1 MIAALAINTSLVAIV
16 VVIHYE
22 MLRLL
27 SVLIPRLR
35 IKHRLRVLIGVFGT
49 ICAHIIEICL
59 FGLAFYLMVRDGGFG
74 DLTGSFD
81 GSLVDSI
88 SFSFTNYTTVGYG
101 DIAPQGTLRF
111 LAGVEAIPGL
121 SLITWSASFMFI
133 EMTQFC
139 NGAYTFSVAAPS
151 AYPLLQPAGI
161 PGSHS

>member
-1 MIAALAINTSLVAIV
+1 MIAALAINISLVAIA

-59 FGLAFYLMVRDGGFG
+59 FGLAFYLMVRAGGFG
-74 DLTGSFD
+74 DLAGSFD

-88 SFSFTNYTTVGYG
+88 YFSLPITRPWVTATS
-101 DIAPQGTLRF
+101 LRKEASASS
-111 LAGVEAIPGL
+111 LASRPSLASPLSPGL
-121 SLITWSASFMFI
+121 L
-133 EMTQFC
+133 
-139 NGAYTFSVAAPS
+139 
-151 AYPLLQPAGI
+151 
-161 PGSHS
+161 HSCLWR

>member
-88 SFSFTNYTTVGYG
+88 YFSFTNYTTVGYG
-101 DIAPQGTLRF
+101 DIAPQGRLRF
-111 LAGVEAIPGL
+111 LAGVEAITGL
-121 SLITWSASFMFI
+121 SLITWSASFMFM
-133 EMTQFC
+133 EMTQFW
-139 NGAYTFSVAAPS
+139 NGD
-151 AYPLLQPAGI
+151 
-161 PGSHS
+161 

>member
-1 MIAALAINTSLVAIV
+1 MIAALAINISLVAIA

-74 DLTGSFD
+74 DLAGSFD

-88 SFSFTNYTTVGYG
+88 YFSFTNYTTVGYG
-101 DIAPQGTLRF
+101 DIAPLGSLRF
-111 LAGVEAIPGL
+111 LAGVEAITGL
-121 SLITWSASFMFI
+121 SLITWSASFMFM
-133 EMTQFC
+133 EMTQFWD
-139 NGAYTFSVAAPS
+139 GD
-151 AYPLLQPAGI
+151 
-161 PGSHS
+161 

>member
-1 MIAALAINTSLVAIV
+1 LQPSRNISFIAID

-59 FGLAFYLMVRDGGFG
+59 FGLAFYLMMRDGGFG

-88 SFSFTNYTTVGYG
+88 YFSFTNYTTVGYG
-101 DIAPQGTLRF
+101 DIAPQGSLRF
-111 LAGVEAIPGL
+111 LADVETITGL
-121 SLITWSASFMFI
+121 SLINWSASFMFM
-133 EMTQFC
+133 EMTQFW
-139 NGAYTFSVAAPS
+139 NG
-151 AYPLLQPAGI
+151 G
-161 PGSHS
+161 

>member
-1 MIAALAINTSLVAIV
+1 MIAALAINISLVAIA

-59 FGLAFYLMVRDGGFG
+59 FGLAFYLMVRAGGFG
-74 DLTGSFD
+74 DLAGSFN

-88 SFSFTNYTTVGYG
+88 YFSFTNYTTVGYG
-101 DIAPQGTLRF
+101 DIAPQGSLRF
-111 LAGVEAIPGL
+111 LAGVEAITGL
-121 SLITWSASFMFI
+121 SLITWSASFMFM
-133 EMTQFC
+133 EMTQFWD
-139 NGAYTFSVAAPS
+139 GD
-151 AYPLLQPAGI
+151 
-161 PGSHS
+161 

>member
-1 MIAALAINTSLVAIV
+1 MIAALAINISLVAIA

-74 DLTGSFD
+74 DLAGSFD

-88 SFSFTNYTTVGYG
+88 YFSFTNYTTVGYG
-101 DIAPQGTLRF
+101 DITPQGSLRF
-111 LAGVEAIPGL
+111 LAGVEAITGL
-121 SLITWSASFMFI
+121 SLITWSASFMFM
-133 EMTQFC
+133 EMTQFWD
-139 NGAYTFSVAAPS
+139 GD
-151 AYPLLQPAGI
+151 
-161 PGSHS
+161 

>member
-1 MIAALAINTSLVAIV
+1 MIAALAINISLVAIA

-49 ICAHIIEICL
+49 ICAHMIEFCL

-74 DLTGSFD
+74 DLAGSFD

-88 SFSFTNYTTVGYG
+88 YFSFTNYTTVGYG
-101 DIAPQGTLRF
+101 DIAPQGSLRL
-111 LAGVEAIPGL
+111 LAGVEAITGL
-121 SLITWSASFMFI
+121 SLIT
-133 EMTQFC
+133 
-139 NGAYTFSVAAPS
+139 
-151 AYPLLQPAGI
+151 
-161 PGSHS
+161 